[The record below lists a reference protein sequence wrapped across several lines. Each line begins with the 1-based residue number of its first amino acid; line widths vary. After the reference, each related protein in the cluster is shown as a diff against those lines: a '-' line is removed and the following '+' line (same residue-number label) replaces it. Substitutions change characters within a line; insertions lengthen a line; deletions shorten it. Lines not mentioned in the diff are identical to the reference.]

1 MEWNPT
7 ISVHQREAWVEH
19 IFEQVKQFIASR
31 GDKDITTC
39 TTPCITTLKN
49 SYVRGQIFPF
59 VNIPI
64 RYREKEL
71 LGLYEY
77 FGDQLPLS
85 DEYVYCDIVVHSIYY
100 ADKQASDL
108 ESLEAR
114 ARQAFQ
120 SRKYDVIQF
129 EQGMATIKI
138 ERSLINGAGFL
149 PVLKSL
155 LDEAIAI
162 QAEVA

>member
-85 DEYVYCDIVVHSIYY
+85 GSMELTSRCNLRCRAAGSQPMNASRPAHFHAAEPKSKHATGRSRRCTSPRKTLPGFPYFLLIY
-100 ADKQASDL
+100 
-108 ESLEAR
+108 SLVMSMREG
-114 ARQAFQ
+114 
-120 SRKYDVIQF
+120 SP
-129 EQGMATIKI
+129 
-138 ERSLINGAGFL
+138 ERS
-149 PVLKSL
+149 P
-155 LDEAIAI
+155 
-162 QAEVA
+162 

>member
-7 ISVHQREAWVEH
+7 MSVHQREAWVEH
-19 IFEQVKQFIASR
+19 IFGQVKQFIASR

-39 TTPCITTLKN
+39 TSPCITTLKN
-49 SYVRGQIFPF
+49 SYVRGQIFPY

-77 FGDQLPLS
+77 FGDELPIS
-85 DEYVYCDIVVHSIYY
+85 DEYVYCDIVIHSIYY
-100 ADKQASDL
+100 AGKVAAGL
-108 ESLEAR
+108 EALEAR
-114 ARQAFQ
+114 AGQAFKT
-120 SRKYDVIQF
+120 RKYDVIQF
-129 EQGMATIKI
+129 DQGMATIKI
-138 ERSLINGAGFL
+138 ERSLISGAGFL
-149 PVLKSL
+149 TVLRSL

-162 QAEVA
+162 QAEVE